1 MSFTPASQEVN
12 NLTLTF
18 NRIVKAM
25 NTTFEN
31 ENHSE
36 EKALLSLADTYE
48 TFGEFKNEE
57 E

>member
-1 MSFTPASQEVN
+1 MSYTPASQEVN